1 MSIFASI
8 AERRIQEAIQEGLLD
23 DLSLKGQPIP
33 YEDLSAVPEEL
44 RMGYKILKN
53 AGYLPEEL
61 QLKEEIVTLKEMLR
75 SGIDPEETKEAQSK
89 LTLRQLQLEMLME
102 KRGKNL
108 AWQDY
113 EHKIQNRL
121 SQRVKP

>member
-1 MSIFASI
+1 MSIFATI
-8 AERRIQEAIQEGLLD
+8 AERRILEAIQEGLFD
-23 DLSLKGQPIP
+23 DLSLKGRPIAH
-33 YEDLSAVPEEL
+33 EDLSAVPEEL

-61 QLKEEIVTLKEMLR
+61 QLKEEIITLQEMIR
-75 SGIDPEETKEAQSK
+75 SSTDPDKVKDVRSK

-113 EHKIQNRL
+113 EQQIQNRL
-121 SQRVKP
+121 INKSKF

>member
-1 MSIFASI
+1 MSIFAII
-8 AERRIQEAIQEGLLD
+8 AERRIQEAIQDGLLD
-23 DLSLKGQPIP
+23 DLPLKGQPIP
-33 YEDLSAVPEEL
+33 CEDLSAVPEEL

-75 SGIDPEETKEAQSK
+75 SGVDPEETKETQSK
-89 LTLRQLQLEMLME
+89 LALRQLQLEMLME

-113 EHKIQNRL
+113 EQKIHNRL
-121 SQRVKP
+121 SQKPKP